1 MASAADLELKQGG
14 EEEEEEEEEDGLL
27 SFPLHDDVEVPRG
40 REVCSRCK

>member
-1 MASAADLELKQGG
+1 MASAADLELKEG
-14 EEEEEEEEEDGLL
+14 EEEEEEEDGLL

>member
-1 MASAADLELKQGG
+1 MASAADLELKEG
-14 EEEEEEEEEDGLL
+14 EEEEEEEEDGLL